1 MFSGD
6 KMSKRR
12 ILTALVILL
21 TSSYAASAQRPES
34 AQENMLL
41 SAVNKYNEGDY
52 DAARSELACV
62 LEADQKNDA
71 AWYYLALTSLAGKDV
86 EMAEICLKH
95 AVELDPENFWYRY
108 RLAGIY
114 AVTSRNELTVD
125 IYEKLLEDF
134 PRKSELYFDL
144 AELYS
149 AQKEYD
155 KALKTLDEIET
166 VFGMTESIAVYRF
179 NLLRMT
185 GKVKEAYASLEEYN
199 NRYSSPYVLSTLADY
214 QMSMYNDSTALALY
228 NEALDI
234 APDFSPA
241 LLGKAE
247 ALRMTRRYDEY
258 FKILSAFIS
267 VSDTPVEGKSDYLMA
282 VVQRTDPKFV
292 QTFQDQLDYA
302 MAELVRIHPTDS
314 AALHAAGVYYY
325 STGRNDKAEEYF
337 GTNAR
342 TYPQSLSA
350 SASYVEFL
358 MYAQMWERL
367 SEEGREAFI
376 RFPDQPGFLEM
387 AGVGDYNLEDYDKV
401 LQTCE
406 QILEVAPSDSSAT
419 LRSWSTMGDI
429 YHRQGNQKKAF
440 KAYERALKVNPDYVY
455 VLNNYAYYLSLE
467 KRKLRKALA
476 MSRKAIEAEPDNAT
490 YLDTYGWILHLM
502 GKPADAK
509 PHFKHAML
517 YGGKDSPVILDH
529 YAEVLFA
536 LKEYDMAFVYWNMAK
551 LKNDGE
557 IEDLEDRINSRKKE
571 AGR

>member
-1 MFSGD
+1 
-6 KMSKRR
+6 MSMRR

-149 AQKEYD
+149 AQKKYD

-267 VSDTPVEGKSDYLMA
+267 VSDTPAEGKSDYLMA

-302 MAELVRIHPTDS
+302 MTELVRIHPTDS
-314 AALHAAGVYYY
+314 AALHTAGVYYY

-350 SASYVEFL
+350 SASYIEFL

-387 AGVGDYNLEDYDKV
+387 AGVGDYNLEDYGKV

-429 YHRQGNQKKAF
+429 YHRQGNQKKAY

-476 MSRKAIEAEPDNAT
+476 MSRKAIEAEPDNAK